1 MRFLLLLVLLP
12 LIEVAVFAQVGG
24 KLGAMTAVFMTL
36 CTAFLGVFLIKT
48 QGFRTL
54 SLVREQIAQGQM
66 PAQTVLSGLMVF
78 ICGALLLIP
87 GFVTDTLALI
97 GLLPFVRNSL
107 AAAILQK
114 GVIIQPGTQA
124 PSQGKGQDDGGNVI
138 EGQYR
143 RED

>member
-12 LIEVAVFAQVGG
+12 LVEVAAFAQVGG
-24 KLGAMTAVFMTL
+24 KLGAMNAVFMTL
-36 CTAFLGVFLIKT
+36 ATAFLGMFLIKT

-78 ICGALLLIP
+78 VCGALLLIP
-87 GFVTDTLALI
+87 GFVTDTLGLI
-97 GLLPFVRNSL
+97 GLLPFVRNGL
-107 AAAILQK
+107 AAAILKK
-114 GVIIQPGTQA
+114 GIIVQGAGTKARQA
-124 PSQGKGQDDGGNVI
+124 DEHGNVI

>member
-12 LIEVAVFAQVGG
+12 LIEVAAFAQVGA
-24 KLGAMTAVFMTL
+24 KVGAMNAVLMTL
-36 CTAFLGVFLIKT
+36 ATAFLGMFLIKT

-66 PAQTVLSGLMVF
+66 PAQTVISGLLVF
-78 ICGALLLIP
+78 VCGALLLIP
-87 GFVTDTLALI
+87 GFVTDMLGLFI
-97 GLLPFVRNSL
+97 LLPFVRNTL
-107 AAAILQK
+107 AEMILSK
-114 GVIIQPGTQA
+114 GIVVQPGA
-124 PSQGKGQDDGGNVI
+124 NVGNPKKSADGGNVI

>member
-12 LIEVAVFAQVGG
+12 LIEVAAFAQVGG
-24 KLGAMTAVFMTL
+24 KLGAMNAVLMTL
-36 CTAFLGVFLIKT
+36 ATAFLGMFLIKT

-66 PAQTVLSGLMVF
+66 PAETVISGLLVF
-78 ICGALLLIP
+78 VCGALLLIP
-87 GFVTDTLALI
+87 GFVTDTLGLI
-97 GLLPFVRNSL
+97 GLLPFVRNGL
-107 AAAILQK
+107 AAAIMKK
-114 GVIIQPGTQA
+114 GVIIQSAGAKHTP
-124 PSQGKGQDDGGNVI
+124 KGEPGNVI

>member
-12 LIEVAVFAQVGG
+12 LIEVAAFAQVGG
-24 KLGAMTAVFMTL
+24 KVGAMNAVLMTL
-36 CTAFLGVFLIKT
+36 ATAFLGMFLIKT

-66 PAQTVLSGLMVF
+66 PAQTVISGLLVF
-78 ICGALLLIP
+78 VCGALLLIP

-97 GLLPFVRNSL
+97 GLLPFVRSSL
-107 AAAILQK
+107 ANAILSK
-114 GVIIQPGTQA
+114 GIIMQPGANPGSARKT
-124 PSQGKGQDDGGNVI
+124 SDGGNVI

>member
-12 LIEVAVFAQVGG
+12 LIEVAAFAQIGAKV
-24 KLGAMTAVFMTL
+24 GAMNAVLMTL
-36 CTAFLGVFLIKT
+36 ATAFLGMFLIKT

-66 PAQTVLSGLMVF
+66 PAQTVISGLLVF
-78 ICGALLLIP
+78 VCGALLLIP
-87 GFVTDTLALI
+87 GFITDMLGLFI
-97 GLLPFVRNSL
+97 LLPFVRNSL
-107 AAAILQK
+107 ADMILSK
-114 GVIIQPGTQA
+114 VIVVQPGA
-124 PSQGKGQDDGGNVI
+124 NAGNPRKSADGGNVI